1 MVLIKKG
8 GLGFS
13 RPHLS
18 NTGPFQFLLR
28 YDIIEGWQICLGKQH
43 LNMSASNAALTR
55 QPRATNKKD
64 HLALEEGTDSPLRP
78 PGKSDLIKP
87 QDYSR
92 CFAAYYTIFCHEKI
106 VGEIIGGLQSGTP
119 HTNYGK

>member
-1 MVLIKKG
+1 MSRKATLEHVGIKRRAYK
-8 GLGFS
+8 
-13 RPHLS
+13 
-18 NTGPFQFLLR
+18 
-28 YDIIEGWQICLGKQH
+28 
-43 LNMSASNAALTR
+43 AA
-55 QPRATNKKD
+55 RATNKKD